1 MKAFTLG
8 PLNPSINIFNW
19 LEVIL
24 RKHLPSD
31 AHQLAN
37 GRLAVAMTRLTDSKL
52 IIKSDFQSKEDV
64 LQVSMSPEQVRGNNG
79 ANTSF
84 KVQKLFCF
92 FIYQKHF

>member
-1 MKAFTLG
+1 MLHFVKQMKAFTLG

-24 RKHLPSD
+24 QKYLPSN

-37 GRLAVAMTRLTDSKL
+37 GRLAVAMTRLIDSKL

-64 LQVSMSPEQVRGNNG
+64 VQVSVTW
-79 ANTSF
+79 AW
-84 KVQKLFCF
+84 
-92 FIYQKHF
+92 